1 MCKETA
7 SAPLSLSDQGPCQ
20 NGVIRKKGKQKP
32 QRQKP
37 DNGDNTKK
45 QTWSGT
51 SIDKGVWS
59 VSMMSVR
66 SSDWGP
72 C

>member
-20 NGVIRKKGKQKP
+20 NGVIRKKGKQKT

-37 DNGDNTKK
+37 DNGDNIKK
-45 QTWSGT
+45 QTWSLCQL
-51 SIDKGVWS
+51 IRVCGVWA
-59 VSMMSVR
+59 
-66 SSDWGP
+66 W
-72 C
+72 CQ